1 MFWPGPLT
9 FIAKANLERLPLVV
23 TAGTGFVGL
32 RSPRHPIARKLIELS
47 GLPIGAPSAN
57 LFGHVSPTEC
67 FHVVNDFY
75 NQNIAVID
83 GGRCSLGLES
93 TVVKLEN
100 GVLQILRE
108 GSLTVSKLSE
118 AIKSKNLNI

>member
-1 MFWPGPLT
+1 M
-9 FIAKANLERLPLVV
+9 

-32 RSPRHPIARKLIELS
+32 RSPRHPIARQLIEKS

-57 LFGHVSPTEC
+57 LFGHVSPTES

-75 NQNIAVID
+75 NQNISVID

-93 TVVKLEN
+93 TVVKLSD
-100 GVLQILRE
+100 GVLQVLRE
-108 GSLTVSKLSE
+108 GSLTVSKLNE
-118 AIKSKNLNI
+118 AMKLNGSDVKVEIVKVVKK